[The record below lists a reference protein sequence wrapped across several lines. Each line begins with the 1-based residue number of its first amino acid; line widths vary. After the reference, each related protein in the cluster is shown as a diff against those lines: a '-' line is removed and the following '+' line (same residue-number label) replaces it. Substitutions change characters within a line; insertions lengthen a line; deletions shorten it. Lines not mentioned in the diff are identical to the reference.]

1 MAELKETANKVQSKL
16 EEKQISKAW
25 FVVQER
31 ETQEFNMENGD
42 FSLFRTLF
50 DKALSVTTYQ
60 NQKKG
65 VSTTNKLDD
74 AAIEETIQA
83 ALVAAES
90 AEADEAYDIAPKQ
103 ENQSFEVGCYEP
115 DLEKLFMRTKEFAED
130 IAKEFPKIQV
140 MLMMVSHEKL
150 HEIYRNTNGTEF
162 ETLGGKY
169 LVIVEYSAGE
179 GDKNTSVAVF
189 GVASADLDRPFME
202 MGATRKLF
210 ENTQKQ
216 LETTTFEGKFEGT
229 VVFMPDCLANFLNNL
244 MMNYVG
250 DGVILEKTSRWMD
263 KIGQQVA
270 DKRISISLNP
280 MDERVVEYE
289 RYTADGFVSEPY
301 DLIRNGE
308 LKSFMNSLYVANKT
322 GGSPAKNASHNII
335 MEAGDTSFQ
344 DLIKGVKKG
353 LLLGG
358 FSGGTPGT
366 SGDFSGVAKNSF
378 LIEDGEIKGAVNEVM
393 VNGNLGDMLNH
404 VVGISKELVMDGE
417 SVLPYLA
424 VDGIVISGK

>member
-1 MAELKETANKVQSKL
+1 
-16 EEKQISKAW
+16 
-25 FVVQER
+25 
-31 ETQEFNMENGD
+31 
-42 FSLFRTLF
+42 
-50 DKALSVTTYQ
+50 
-60 NQKKG
+60 
-65 VSTTNKLDD
+65 
-74 AAIEETIQA
+74 
-83 ALVAAES
+83 
-90 AEADEAYDIAPKQ
+90 
-103 ENQSFEVGCYEP
+103 
-115 DLEKLFMRTKEFAED
+115 
-130 IAKEFPKIQV
+130 
-140 MLMMVSHEKL
+140 
-150 HEIYRNTNGTEF
+150 
-162 ETLGGKY
+162 
-169 LVIVEYSAGE
+169 
-179 GDKNTSVAVF
+179 
-189 GVASADLDRPFME
+189 
-202 MGATRKLF
+202 
-210 ENTQKQ
+210 
-216 LETTTFEGKFEGT
+216 
-229 VVFMPDCLANFLNNL
+229 MPDCLANFLNNL

-289 RYTADGFVSEPY
+289 RYTADGFASEPY

-344 DLIKGVKKG
+344 NLIKGVKKG